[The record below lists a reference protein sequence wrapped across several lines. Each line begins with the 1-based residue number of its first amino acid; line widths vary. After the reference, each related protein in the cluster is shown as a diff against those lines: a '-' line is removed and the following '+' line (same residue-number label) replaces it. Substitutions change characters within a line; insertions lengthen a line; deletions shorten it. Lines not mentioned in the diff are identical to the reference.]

1 MNEINNSIDDTDD
14 VKTDINEMEGDEL
27 QEHLDHLTELRHSA
41 FIKDN
46 SKH

>member
-1 MNEINNSIDDTDD
+1 MNDVNNSIDDADD
-14 VKTDINEMEGDEL
+14 VNADINEMEDDKV
-27 QEHLDHLTELRHSA
+27 QKQLDHLTELRHSA

>member
-1 MNEINNSIDDTDD
+1 MNDVNNSVDDTDGINA
-14 VKTDINEMEGDEL
+14 DINDMEDDEL
-27 QEHLDHLTELRHSA
+27 SEHLDHLTELRHSA